1 MYTYI
6 VNDKVFKSYK
16 EADKY
21 AVGLRN
27 DGISVSC
34 RVECNNT
41 SVRRYSQKIR
51 VKNSRNTWDKK
62 EYAGTGYGEELQ
74 RIVCKLDKGDT
85 MENSVAGQSNCASPA
100 RKRIY

>member
-16 EADKY
+16 EADRY

-41 SVRRYSQKIR
+41 SVRRYSQKMR
-51 VKNSRNTWDKK
+51 VKSTRNTWNKK
-62 EYAGTGYGEELQ
+62 EFAGTGYGEELQ
-74 RIVCKLDKGDT
+74 EIVGKKGNGCA
-85 MENSVAGQSNCASPA
+85 MMNSTNMQPNCTLPTNN
-100 RKRIY
+100 